1 MGQGDSLASLTW
13 PPLIPCGEL
22 LAAHPD
28 VCLPC
33 SLWLLWFIPD
43 RLEFSGRMPEKF
55 PQSGREAETQKKK
68 KNGDIRKSNASNGS
82 SSLALFCYLAPY
94 LHCLLTG
101 ERGSLLGKEPPFSF
115 HITITHM
122 HSSRGGQYS
131 AVYSSHPWVHLP
143 SRLRLPT
150 PSEALSPLG
159 VPPHR
164 ARHQRARTLPVDA
177 LCSALRRG

>member
-1 MGQGDSLASLTW
+1 MSACPAPFGSFGLSQIDWSFLEECQKNSHSLA
-13 PPLIPCGEL
+13 EKQ
-22 LAAHPD
+22 
-28 VCLPC
+28 
-33 SLWLLWFIPD
+33 
-43 RLEFSGRMPEKF
+43 RLKK
-55 PQSGREAETQKKK
+55 KKK